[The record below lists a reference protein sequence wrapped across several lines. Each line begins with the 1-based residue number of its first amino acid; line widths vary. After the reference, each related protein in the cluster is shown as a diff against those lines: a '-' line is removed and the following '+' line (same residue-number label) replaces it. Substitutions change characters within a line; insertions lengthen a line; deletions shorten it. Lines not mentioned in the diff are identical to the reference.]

1 MAQYKLTK
9 AEQER
14 RTTLDADVK
23 YWDDLGASA
32 RDIANELGVSVQAV
46 IFSLKRV
53 HNGVSMTR
61 HTSAEQEAKI
71 EAELLINAKMAPTVK
86 PKAHKIMVNGWENGH
101 YIHRQMVDVSEFWG
115 LGGNG

>member
-1 MAQYKLTK
+1 MHYKLTK

-46 IFSLKRV
+46 VFSLKRI
-53 HNGVSMTR
+53 HNGTSMTR

>member
-1 MAQYKLTK
+1 MQYKLTK

-23 YWDDLGASA
+23 YWDDLGANA

-46 IFSLKRV
+46 VFSLKRI
-53 HNGVSMTR
+53 HNGTSMTR
-61 HTSAEQEAKI
+61 HTSAEREAQE
-71 EAELLINAKMAPTVK
+71 EAEKLINVKLAPTFK
-86 PKAHKIMVNGWENGH
+86 PKAHKIMVNGWENGR

-115 LGGNG
+115 LGGN